1 MSGEQGSYGATTIKD
16 SIKTLTDMKD
26 DTVLLALSVITMT
39 VMIITLLIYF
49 YVSGTSFSDGLRVR
63 DCKNMDTMFATL
75 NGKIRSI
82 DTHKEQYKYS
92 LRDYYIKSAYNACS
106 GGNYKNGYVDTCT
119 LKDLLKQGVRGLDFE
134 VYSINNQPVVATSTS
149 DSYCVKE
156 TFNSVNFS
164 DVLNIIRD
172 YAFANSTAPNPLD
185 PIILHL
191 RIKSSNQEMYTNF
204 AKILESHN
212 DMLMDKQY
220 SFEYYGKNFGTVKL
234 PELAGKV
241 VIIVDRSNL
250 AFLESEAFH
259 EYVNMTSSSI
269 FMRALNY
276 YDVINTPDM
285 VELIEYNKL
294 NMTIGMPDK
303 GSDPPNPSSITMRTY
318 GVQMLAMRYQT
329 VDTNLEENDLFF
341 DDEAHAFILKPEK
354 LRYIPETIEAPPD
367 QDPNLSY
374 ATRTVS
380 SDFYKFDI

>member
-1 MSGEQGSYGATTIKD
+1 MSTSTAADKLNEGLDQLKA
-16 SIKTLTDMKD
+16 MKD

-39 VMIITLLIYF
+39 VIFLTLIVYF
-49 YVSGTSFSDGLRVR
+49 YFSGTLFSDGLRVR
-63 DCKNMDTMFATL
+63 DCKYMDTMFGTL
-75 NGKIRSI
+75 NGKLRSI
-82 DTHKEQYKYS
+82 DTNNELYQYS

-119 LKDLLKQGVRGLDFE
+119 LKDLIKQGVRGLDFE
-134 VYSINNQPVVATSTS
+134 VYSIDGQPVVATSTS

-156 TFNSVNFS
+156 TFNSVKFS

-172 YAFANSTAPNPLD
+172 YAFASSTAPNPFD
-185 PIILHL
+185 PIILNL
-191 RIKSSNQEMYTNF
+191 RIKSSNQEMYSNF
-204 AKILESHN
+204 ATLLEGYN
-212 DMLMDKQY
+212 EMLMDKQY

-250 AFLESEAFH
+250 AFMESEAFH
-259 EYVNMTSSSI
+259 EYVNMTSNSI
-269 FMRALNY
+269 FMRALHY
-276 YDVINTPDM
+276 YDIINTPDM
-285 VELIEYNKL
+285 IELIGYNKL

-341 DDEAHAFILKPEK
+341 DDEAHAFVLKPEK
-354 LRYIPETIEAPPD
+354 LRYIPETIEAPPP
-367 QDPNLSY
+367 QDPNVSF